1 MTFEQWREQLIAD
14 IENAAAMCAER
25 DVVEHGNPQ
34 NVVDAQ
40 VFYGMAEKIRGLAPD
55 DARLADLYK
64 EESAL
69 AQVPEREYGEAEHR
83 CHEARE
89 DVLRSISDEHG
100 PYENLD
106 EFFAVLRRKA
116 DETITEFS
124 LAS

>member
-1 MTFEQWREQLIAD
+1 MTYEMWREQLITD

-34 NVVDAQ
+34 NVADAK
-40 VFYGMAEKIRGLAPD
+40 VFYGMAQKIREMAPD
-55 DARLADLYK
+55 DPRLVGLYK
-64 EESAL
+64 EEGAL

-89 DVLRSISDEHG
+89 DVLRGISDEHG

-106 EFFAVLRRKA
+106 EFLAVLRRKA